1 MVRNINFKNI
11 SLYLL
16 LSVMLFFMVSSI
28 VLKTMTYDEGGHL
41 KYGTKILLFDSDRKE
56 MFDNSKM
63 PFSVFNAVLF
73 HSVRKIFDYVP
84 ESRLTGSQTH
94 LYYLAGRFSTIAFS
108 LLLGFYVFK
117 WSSELYGITPAI
129 FSLLL
134 YVFSPNII
142 AHSRLIT
149 TDLYATLMITIS
161 FFYFW
166 EFIRFGGWKR
176 TILSATIL
184 GLSQLAKYTC
194 VFLYPIFL
202 TIVLFRYSNR
212 IFGLVVEKNGREL
225 LNYSKLLFKNIFV
238 FLTISILIINIG
250 FLFNKSLTPLSKY
263 EFRSNLFKTAQTI
276 PILKNIPVP
285 LPYPYLQGLDMVKFH
300 NDTGISFGNI
310 YLLGKLKTNAKHFE
324 GFNGYFLYA
333 ILFKEP
339 IASQLFIVLSII
351 TFIMNRKKHYFLNNE
366 VFLLFPVLCFL
377 LYFNLFFKAQ
387 IGIRFLLPI
396 FPLLYIFCG
405 ILFENWKAFNFK
417 LKSIFMILLI
427 YLMGSSLSYFP
438 HYLSY
443 FNEIVWDRKQA
454 YKLLADS
461 NIDWG
466 QNQLYLWRYKKKHPE
481 IKVNPDLPTS
491 GRIVV
496 SVNRLVGVLFPEKY
510 RWLRENFEPVD
521 HIVYSYLIYEVSPE
535 DLETVL
541 QKYNDKNSLFGF
553 SDRERIT

>member
-1 MVRNINFKNI
+1 MVRKIHIKNI

-16 LSVMLFFMVSSI
+16 LGVMLFLMASSI
-28 VLKTMTYDEGGHL
+28 ALKTMTYDEGGHL
-41 KYGTKILLFDSDRKE
+41 KYGTRILLFDSDRKE

-73 HSVRKIFDYVP
+73 HSVKKILDYVP

-94 LYYLAGRFSTIAFS
+94 LYYLAGRFSTIVFS

-117 WSSELYGITPAI
+117 WSSELYGFTPAI

-149 TDLYATLMITIS
+149 TDLYAALMITIS
-161 FFYFW
+161 SFYFW
-166 EFIRFGGWKR
+166 EFIKFGGWKR
-176 TILSATIL
+176 AILSAIIL

-194 VFLYPIFL
+194 LYLYPIFL
-202 TIVLFRYSNR
+202 AIVLVRYSHL
-212 IFGLVVEKNGREL
+212 IFGLVVKKNGREL
-225 LNYSKLLFKNIFV
+225 LNYFKLFFKYISV
-238 FLTISILIINIG
+238 FLTISILIINVG

-263 EFRSNLFKTAQTI
+263 EFRSNLFKAVQPI

-285 LPYPYLQGLDMVKFH
+285 VPYPYLQGLDMVKFH

-310 YLLGKLKTNAKHFE
+310 YLLGKLKTKGDHFE
-324 GFNGYFLYA
+324 GFKGYFFYA
-333 ILFKEP
+333 TLFKEP
-339 IASQLFIVLSII
+339 IAIQLFIVLSII
-351 TFIMNRKKHYFLNNE
+351 TFILSRKKHYFLKNE
-366 VFLLFPVLCFL
+366 LFLLFPVLCFIV
-377 LYFNLFFKAQ
+377 YFNFFFKAQ

-405 ILFENWKAFNFK
+405 NLFENWKAFNFK
-417 LKSIFMILLI
+417 LKSIFIILLI
-427 YLMGSSLSYFP
+427 YLMSSTLSYFP

-443 FNEIVWDRKQA
+443 FNEIAWDRKQA

-466 QNQLYLWRYKKKHPE
+466 QNQWYLWKYKKKNPE

-496 SVNRLVGVLFPEKY
+496 SVNRLVGVFSPEKY
-510 RWLRENFEPVD
+510 RWLRENFEPGD
-521 HIVYSYLIYEVSPE
+521 HIAYSYLIYEVSPE
-535 DLETVL
+535 DLEKVL
-541 QKYNDKNSLFGF
+541 QKYNDKNSLF
-553 SDRERIT
+553 